1 MLGIS
6 KLSLFSD
13 IDDLKRTQRN
23 QTYKQLKDSI
33 NEGKVD
39 YSNNMPIDIKDD
51 AEINKYNQKVFEQE
65 KVEKKITEKEIR
77 KKIKQT
83 LDEQIKEKAFRKYV
97 EFERNMII
105 DDIVQKHVD
114 YMTNLEREKEKQIR
128 LKRLVEKDCR
138 DKQLEDEICRKKI
151 EAYKTKKYERDLGII

>member
-105 DDIVQKHVD
+105 DDIVLQHVD